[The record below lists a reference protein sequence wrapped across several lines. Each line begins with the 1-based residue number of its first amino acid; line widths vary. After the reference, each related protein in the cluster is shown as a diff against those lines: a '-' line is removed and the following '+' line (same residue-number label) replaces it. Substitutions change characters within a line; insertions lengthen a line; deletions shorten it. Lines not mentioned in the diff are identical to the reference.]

1 MATERFRKNSI
12 SSLQDDDGNIISDHQ
27 QMAGMLWGTFRDR
40 MGVST
45 GIDMRFDL
53 GSLIETVDGL
63 NNLSAPFSEDE
74 INEVLKSLPTDRAP
88 GPDGFTG
95 LFVKRCW
102 HIIKHDFFAAFPG
115 FL

>member
-1 MATERFRKNSI
+1 MNIPIDKQFTK
-12 SSLQDDDGNIISDHQ
+12 GNDLWIHLYKP
-27 QMAGMLWGTFRDR
+27 AANGGMLWGTFRDR

-53 GSLIETVDGL
+53 ASLIETVDGL
-63 NNLSAPFSEDE
+63 DNLSAPFSEDE
-74 INEVLKSLPTDRAP
+74 INEVLKFLPTNRAP

-102 HIIKHDFFAAFPG
+102 NIIKKDFFATFPG
-115 FL
+115 LL